1 MRRYEFLV
9 DEGAMS
15 RPEVVQEEVA
25 RVFVLE
31 DSVPARDRRV
41 LLENVDDIRLAS
53 YHIEGLAR

>member
-1 MRRYEFLV
+1 
-9 DEGAMS
+9 MS